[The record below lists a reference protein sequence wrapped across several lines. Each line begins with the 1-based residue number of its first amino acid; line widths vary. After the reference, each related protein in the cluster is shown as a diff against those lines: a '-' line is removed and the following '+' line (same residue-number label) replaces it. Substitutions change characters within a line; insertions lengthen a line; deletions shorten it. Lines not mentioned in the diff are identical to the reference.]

1 MSVHNDDGHDGDDAS
16 SQETV
21 LPYLDA
27 RVAFVKK
34 FPGHGVDAFL
44 NHVVQWASVCKV
56 TGTAHLLDI
65 CDAPY
70 MRACDNHEEELDKF
84 ILFCDAYP
92 PLKTKPQ
99 SQLRAYGRL
108 SDDKRTEEALN
119 AAMMHD
125 LVYGLTKEDCK

>member
-1 MSVHNDDGHDGDDAS
+1 MDVYDDDFNE
-16 SQETV
+16 ETHSAYV
-21 LPYLDA
+21 ST
-27 RVAFVKK
+27 VNAFLKK
-34 FPGHGVDAFL
+34 FPDHDVVAFM

-56 TGTAHLLDI
+56 NGTAHLLEI

-70 MRACDNHEEELDKF
+70 MRACDNYEEELDKF

-108 SDDKRTEEALN
+108 SDDDRTEEALH

-125 LVYGLTKEDCK
+125 LVYGLTKQDCK